1 MTIKEFACLCGCNPQ
16 TLRYYD
22 YVNLLKPVKV
32 DKWSGYRFYEEE
44 QALAFVKIKNLQK
57 AGFSIDEI
65 KGLLDKDNLVIYQ
78 AFEKRIAEEE
88 KRLQEIKTIQRS
100 YQTEMNN
107 IKEKINEARKRIT
120 ETMQGYDPSEEFG
133 ISASE
138 YEAIIR
144 NVNNLFDNITVS
156 DISSFDYEEFHRGEE
171 AIEEQEYLDLLNN
184 PDYEIVYEKH
194 GWDNVK
200 DFIDEFNEI
209 ENDVEYAIYLRVN
222 EVKEAY
228 TMAFANTL
236 LGILIARNTDKK
248 SNFTCNI
255 EKSEDD
261 KNHCWLLKCK
271 G

>member
-22 YVNLLKPVKV
+22 HVNLLKPVKV

-44 QALAFVKIKNLQK
+44 QALAFVKIKSLQK
-57 AGFSIDEI
+57 AGFTIDEI
-65 KGLLDKDNLVIYQ
+65 KGEEVS
-78 AFEKRIAEEE
+78 EE
-88 KRLQEIKTIQRS
+88 K
-100 YQTEMNN
+100 
-107 IKEKINEARKRIT
+107 
-120 ETMQGYDPSEEFG
+120 
-133 ISASE
+133 
-138 YEAIIR
+138 
-144 NVNNLFDNITVS
+144 
-156 DISSFDYEEFHRGEE
+156 
-171 AIEEQEYLDLLNN
+171 EYLNLLNN
-184 PDYEIVYEKH
+184 PDYEVVYEKH

-200 DFIDEFNEI
+200 DFLDEFNDI
-209 ENDVEYAIYLRVN
+209 EDKVEYALYFRVN